1 MNSKDLST
9 SEVVKEEGNPHFDV
23 SSVRCTSSIAEQVRT
38 TYTVAFSPRGDIIA
52 ITGGSTVY
60 IFEFA
65 SDGSLVYRHKME
77 HEHDVNDVKFHPDPD
92 LPYIVICCNI
102 AKLYRISDDKT
113 FKLISIQ
120 EARQFESKTVRIP
133 FGSFLCAAFN
143 PTGKHVILGC
153 SNFCI
158 YSYSFTDDCCT
169 LHQRLDRTTESSMSG
184 HFDYVCTLLFHPSG
198 QLFFSG
204 SDDKTVKVWRISK
217 TGFGSCV
224 GTIEHHTDNVRGIAI
239 DSKGK
244 YLMTSSSDNTVN
256 IYEIDTMRRVSKIKT
271 GNTRGITDC
280 VFHPTM
286 ENVIVIGSYD
296 GRTIFYQL
304 SDDRKTSTVLKILTH
319 HSSVISLAFNPI
331 KPNRLVIGL
340 SENYD
345 DRTRSTVEIYELPV
359 SQ

>member
-1 MNSKDLST
+1 MTSKDLST
-9 SEVVKEEGNPHFDV
+9 PEKGKSHFDV
-23 SSVRCTSSIAEQVRT
+23 SSVHCTGSLAEQVRT
-38 TYTVAFSPRGDIIA
+38 TYTVAVSPRGDIIA

-77 HEHDVNDVKFHPDPD
+77 HEHDVNDVKFHPS
-92 LPYIVICCNI
+92 LPYIVICCDI
-102 AKLYRISDDKT
+102 AKVYRISDDKT
-113 FKLISIQ
+113 FKLISIL
-120 EARQFESKTVRIP
+120 EARRFESKTVLIP
-133 FGSFLCAAFN
+133 FGSFLSAAFN

-158 YSYSFTDDCCT
+158 YSYSFTDHDCT
-169 LHQRLDRTTESSMSG
+169 LHQRLDRTTESRMSG

-198 QLFFSG
+198 QFFFSG
-204 SDDKTVKVWRISK
+204 SDDNTVKVWRISK
-217 TGFGSCV
+217 TGFWTCIR
-224 GTIEHHTDNVRGIAI
+224 TIEHHTDNVRGIAI
-239 DSKGK
+239 DSKGE

-256 IYEIDTMRRVSKIKT
+256 IYEIDTMSRVIKIKT

-331 KPNRLVIGL
+331 KPNCLVIGL